1 MLENDECSLMV
12 EGDENN
18 SAEAFNRN
26 YESEP
31 VEPEK
36 PEKPKQWAL
45 RDRLRSKV
53 VWVGVVA
60 EVISILAVIGVL
72 KKFNV
77 TPTAVEAVAYGFIKI
92 MELFGIFNDP
102 TNREGF

>member
-12 EGDENN
+12 GGDDVTD
-18 SAEAFNRN
+18 SAEAFNKN

-31 VEPEK
+31 VE

-53 VWVGVVA
+53 LWASVVGLIMTVFSAFNLWDRLGIAPDGFREFVA
-60 EVISILAVIGVL
+60 AVGAVMAAFGV
-72 KKFNV
+72 
-77 TPTAVEAVAYGFIKI
+77 
-92 MELFGIFNDP
+92 FNDP